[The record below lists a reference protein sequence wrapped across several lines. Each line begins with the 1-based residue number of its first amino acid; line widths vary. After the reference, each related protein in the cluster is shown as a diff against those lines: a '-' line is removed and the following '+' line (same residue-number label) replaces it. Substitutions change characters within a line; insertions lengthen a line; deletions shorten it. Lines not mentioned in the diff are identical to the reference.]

1 MSVQESCCDAAEQAV
16 RDLSRFGIEV
26 EGREE
31 LLRTLSDCPDLPVL
45 LRGAANL
52 ILNWF
57 PDARL
62 TLRWY
67 EDPENLSDRHPW
79 LAVSLPGQDKERVRN
94 LLRVLD
100 DANLVLLT
108 ASCWTFA
115 ALDSD
120 EGFLYADLDE
130 DLDWSDS

>member
-1 MSVQESCCDAAEQAV
+1 MSVQESCCNAAEPAV
-16 RDLSRFGIEV
+16 RDLLRFGIEV
-26 EGREE
+26 EGGEE
-31 LLRTLSDCPDLPVL
+31 LLRTLSECPDLPVH

-62 TLRWY
+62 SLRWY
-67 EDPENLSDRHPW
+67 EDPEKPSDQHPI
-79 LAVSLPGQDKERVRN
+79 LCASLPELNEERFQH
-94 LLRVLD
+94 LCRVID

-115 ALDSD
+115 ALGSD

-130 DLDWSDS
+130 DLGWSDS